1 MDFSHSKN
9 VGESVSNDDVECVL
23 ISLDCYPKISH

>member
-1 MDFSHSKN
+1 MYFSHSKN
-9 VGESVSNDDVECVL
+9 WSEIISNDDVECVL